1 MALAILRNDDRTDS
15 WIRALAQVAPDI
27 PLYDYHQPHPKEAV
41 RMVGVWKHPSGSL
54 GEYPNLLGIH
64 GLGAGVDFILED
76 PGLPEGV
83 PVLRVVDPYLASDM
97 AEYVLAQILS
107 GLRQLPAY
115 TLDQSANRWNP
126 RVYNRIEDVRVGIM
140 GLGTLGKAVADL
152 LVRTGFDVRGWT
164 ARTQPATGYPVFQ
177 GPAGRQPFLSQSDIL
192 VCLLPLTPQTR
203 GILNRSV
210 FEQLPAGARLINVAR
225 GPLLNEEHLLEAL
238 GTGQVAHAS
247 LDVFSQE
254 PLPKGHPFWGHP
266 GISMTPH
273 VASVSE
279 PESVAA
285 QVIANYRALLAG
297 DPLENEVSRE
307 RGY

>member
-1 MALAILRNDDRTDS
+1 MAIAILRNDDRTDS
-15 WIRALAQVAPDI
+15 WIRALEAVAPEI
-27 PLYDYHQPHPKEAV
+27 PLYDYHQPHPREAI
-41 RMVGVWKHPSGSL
+41 RMVGVWKHPPGSL
-54 GEYPNLLGIH
+54 GEYPNLLGVH

-76 PGLPEGV
+76 PDLPEGL

-115 TLDQSANRWNP
+115 TLDQYSNRWNP
-126 RVYNRIEDVRVGIM
+126 RPYNRIEDVRVGIM

-164 ARTQPATGYPVFQ
+164 ARSQPATGYPVFQ
-177 GPAGRQPFLSQSDIL
+177 GPEGRQAFLSESDIL
-192 VCLLPLTPQTR
+192 VCLLPLTPKTR
-203 GILNRSV
+203 GILDQSV
-210 FEQLPAGARLINVAR
+210 FDQLPVGARLINVAR
-225 GPLLNEEHLLEAL
+225 GPLLNEEDLLEAFR
-238 GTGQVAHAS
+238 TGQVAQAC

-254 PLPKGHPFWGHP
+254 PLPNSHPFWNHP

-285 QVIANYRALLAG
+285 QVIANYRALLG
-297 DPLENEVSRE
+297 GGPLANVVSRE